1 MRSAWHHWVPAVIER
16 KLVRLTFDL
25 VVIPHNWDPSLLSM
39 ISFSVRKA
47 SSSRHA
53 IWPGSSMMY
62 FFVAELPFSFKP
74 DRFNIMG
81 GGGMSSPLLFLSY
94 PIHEHYWESVHFC
107 VLFHWRAFH
116 LACVGHSD
124 AVLVFIPWL
133 RAIGLRG
140 YLLPRCVFTLVS
152 CSVCLVLIFD
162 MLLFGVASC
171 FTHSD
176 FALLAVIN
184 RIESSLVVPLYDTAF
199 TVSTSQYYIHIFTLV
214 ETVHRS

>member
-81 GGGMSSPLLFLSY
+81 GWWNEFTIIVFKLSHSWTLLGVSSFLRVISLACISFGLCWSLWRCSNVYSLTESHRLTGLSPATLCVRVGVLLCLPRPHLWHAPLWSGLLFYSFR
-94 PIHEHYWESVHFC
+94 FC
-107 VLFHWRAFH
+107 P
-116 LACVGHSD
+116 ACCD
-124 AVLVFIPWL
+124 
-133 RAIGLRG
+133 
-140 YLLPRCVFTLVS
+140 
-152 CSVCLVLIFD
+152 
-162 MLLFGVASC
+162 
-171 FTHSD
+171 
-176 FALLAVIN
+176 
-184 RIESSLVVPLYDTAF
+184 
-199 TVSTSQYYIHIFTLV
+199 
-214 ETVHRS
+214 